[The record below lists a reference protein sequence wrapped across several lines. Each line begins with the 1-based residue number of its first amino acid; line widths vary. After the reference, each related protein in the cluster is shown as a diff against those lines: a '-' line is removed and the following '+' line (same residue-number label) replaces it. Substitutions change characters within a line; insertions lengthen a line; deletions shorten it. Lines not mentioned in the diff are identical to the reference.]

1 MTISKV
7 FTTIAIM
14 KYTKIGMK
22 DSLLSGPNISV
33 NMALTTIIN
42 NPETAVP
49 TVNFDTTSC
58 DR

>member
-1 MTISKV
+1 
-7 FTTIAIM
+7 M

-22 DSLLSGPNISV
+22 DSLLSGPNINV

-58 DR
+58 DK